1 MRKKDEKYIQAVTRI
16 EELTS
21 QLKENPDDHGLL
33 QELFKAEDALCKLIK
48 DNESEVEALLKL
60 DSEPDE
66 DNDYFNH
73 YDITEI

>member
-16 EELTS
+16 EELTN

-60 DSEPDE
+60 DSELDE